1 MTRINKLWQRPDVI
15 KTLLSVQGA
24 EQQGFEGL
32 LWGQRICDLDPLYLG
47 AQGSRRRETLPRTCS
62 ESPNGLEMQPRTILS
77 LASQNLEGK
86 NGTPSKA
93 TPKALPEER
102 TSTVGLTWGNSV
114 GTVQGKAI
122 TSALNAPTNI
132 LATLMGKDP

>member
-1 MTRINKLWQRPDVI
+1 MPDVI
-15 KTLLSVQGA
+15 KTLLSVRGV

-32 LWGQRICDLDPLYLG
+32 LWGQRICDLGLLYLR
-47 AQGSRRRETLPRTCS
+47 AQGQRQGEMLPRTCS

-86 NGTPSKA
+86 NGTPLKA
-93 TPKALPEER
+93 APKALPEER
-102 TSTVGLTWGNSV
+102 TSTVELTWGYSV
-114 GTVQGKAI
+114 GAVI
-122 TSALNAPTNI
+122 SALNALTNV